1 MDSQKSACPFP
12 ALIMVVVVVVVV
24 VVTAMWMELIC
35 RSLAGCRACCCRQ
48 HQPTAWSRRR
58 APDHS
63 GDSDSQSRGGL

>member
-12 ALIMVVVVVVVV
+12 ALIMVVVVVVV

-48 HQPTAWSRRR
+48 HQPA
-58 APDHS
+58 A
-63 GDSDSQSRGGL
+63 

>member
-12 ALIMVVVVVVVV
+12 ALIMVVV

-48 HQPTAWSRRR
+48 HQPA
-58 APDHS
+58 A
-63 GDSDSQSRGGL
+63 